1 MGLDIYFYKVKP
13 SKGVNANSVS
23 ELDADMEKQF
33 TRKFNKAMNT
43 FVKLLKTATK
53 EGDEVKRA
61 DVINKLQEK
70 TKELMEYDF
79 YWKKITPDQTDKE
92 ILEIVKKNKLRAYQ
106 HADIYFRKVNFVY
119 HFFADKL
126 VEEACIVEYD
136 DVVEL
141 INRCNK
147 VIAAAEE
154 CGLIIKNG
162 EIDKDYWARIP
173 EGKSWDDMSI
183 DEHKAEEERCQ
194 KKRVEISTDW
204 VEVAEEELPTQA
216 GFFFGGTDYDFDYL
230 YDVVDC
236 KKQFEKLL
244 ADWKKNEVVY
254 NVMSW

>member
-1 MGLDIYFYKVKP
+1 
-13 SKGVNANSVS
+13 
-23 ELDADMEKQF
+23 
-33 TRKFNKAMNT
+33 
-43 FVKLLKTATK
+43 
-53 EGDEVKRA
+53 
-61 DVINKLQEK
+61 
-70 TKELMEYDF
+70 MEYEH

-92 ILEIVKKNKLRAYQ
+92 ILEIVKNNKRIAYQ

-126 VEEACIVEYD
+126 VDEACIVEYD

-162 EIDKDYWARIP
+162 EIDKDYWERIP
-173 EGKSWDDMSI
+173 EGKSWGDMSI

-194 KKRVEISTDW
+194 KKRDEISTDW

-216 GFFFGGTDYDFDYL
+216 GFFFGSTNYDFDYL

-244 ADWKKNEVVY
+244 EN
-254 NVMSW
+254 